1 MPVKPHCSQS
11 HPYLGESCPCQS
23 SRKIPIL
30 LCACGASAVE
40 IFVDK
45 FGEWPICS
53 ACLAR
58 EIGVSSSEA
67 SPESHRPDNLLSS
80 DHPDPSAN
88 LPRNPYG
95 LTDRQ
100 MDIARLAHLRQKD
113 IAAILSLSPN
123 AVRSHMRIILRKL
136 NVSSHY
142 DIPYVINL
150 SPSLLSL
157 SDASHPGV
165 TPSVLCPHC
174 NKPIHVI
181 LSQ

>member
-1 MPVKPHCSQS
+1 MPVKPHCPQG

-23 SRKIPIL
+23 FKKIPIL
-30 LCACGASAVE
+30 LCACGAFAVE
-40 IFVDK
+40 IFADK
-45 FGEWPICS
+45 YGEWPICS

-58 EIGVSSSEA
+58 ELGVP
-67 SPESHRPDNLLSS
+67 SPETSPDSPQSTSLLLYEHPGSS
-80 DHPDPSAN
+80 PN
-88 LPRNPYG
+88 IPRNPYG

-113 IAAILSLSPN
+113 IASILSLSPTK
-123 AVRSHMRIILRKL
+123 VRSHMRIILRKL
-136 NVSSHY
+136 NVASHY

-150 SPSLLSL
+150 TPSLLSL

-165 TPSVLCPHC
+165 TPSILCPHC
-174 NKPIHVI
+174 NKPVHVI